1 MSEAGCTN
9 CAKSSLRRIL
19 ALSYNL
25 FINRTFSTVV
35 YVEVVTEATV
45 ATKAAKMYA
54 CRHNECLRLVYVAC
68 LDVGVRQLN
77 WK

>member
-1 MSEAGCTN
+1 M
-9 CAKSSLRRIL
+9 
-19 ALSYNL
+19 
-25 FINRTFSTVV
+25 V

-45 ATKAAKMYA
+45 ATKAAKILFKLNSDAY
-54 CRHNECLRLVYVAC
+54 RHNECLRLVYVAC